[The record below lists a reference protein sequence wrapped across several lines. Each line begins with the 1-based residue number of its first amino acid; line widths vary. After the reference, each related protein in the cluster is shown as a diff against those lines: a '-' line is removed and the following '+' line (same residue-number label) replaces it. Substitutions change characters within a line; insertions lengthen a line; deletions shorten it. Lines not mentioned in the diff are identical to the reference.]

1 MVKDLIKPLESSF
14 LSCEKDIEI
23 IIEKLFIENKKYAR
37 ILKKLLVVNTK
48 DCLTNPKY
56 DAIVDKI
63 TVADLIKQGYLRL
76 NPKIEL
82 PEHEEIKA
90 YILISFDNFIP
101 SRNTEFRDNTVNFK
115 VICHTDYWEM
125 NDYQLRPFK
134 IMGYID
140 GLLNKTK
147 LTGIGILNF
156 LNSSETIYSEHLAG
170 YNLNYVAFHGSD
182 DRIPDNG

>member
-1 MVKDLIKPLESSF
+1 
-14 LSCEKDIEI
+14 
-23 IIEKLFIENKKYAR
+23 
-37 ILKKLLVVNTK
+37 
-48 DCLTNPKY
+48 
-56 DAIVDKI
+56 
-63 TVADLIKQGYLRL
+63 
-76 NPKIEL
+76 
-82 PEHEEIKA
+82 
-90 YILISFDNFIP
+90 
-101 SRNTEFRDNTVNFK
+101 
-115 VICHTDYWEM
+115 M